1 MPRSRRFLLRYACG
15 VRPSTPRPHASN
27 VFDAC
32 GIQSASGVY
41 LPPQQQLAQLER
53 RLRAV
58 GEREHRSQIA
68 VRVIRDYLDGTKR
81 VSCRSCK
88 PGFEPSLATAAGGG
102 RSTLAGFLLHLGEFF
117 TIPIN
122 SGSPGGSRRVSSG
135 SNRHCAGY
143 SSAAGLDQRHS
154 PYTAIDTCH
163 EELTG

>member
-15 VRPSTPRPHASN
+15 VRPLTPRPHASN

-81 VSCRSCK
+81 VSLQELQTRIRAVAC
-88 PGFEPSLATAAGGG
+88 
-102 RSTLAGFLLHLGEFF
+102 H
-117 TIPIN
+117 
-122 SGSPGGSRRVSSG
+122 GSRGRALEARWVSPSPWRILHDTDQLRFSWWFAARVF
-135 SNRHCAGY
+135 RIE
-143 SSAAGLDQRHS
+143 SALCR
-154 PYTAIDTCH
+154 I
-163 EELTG
+163 